1 MRHRGFSIICGTAM
15 FSPPPSY
22 LPPSHVVTTPSLL
35 SPLPLPTPTPH
46 SHAPLPLALLPP
58 RYAVL
63 QMAHGPL
70 EERGVEFGHVEKT
83 KTRSRTLAPTWN
95 ESFSF
100 RVKHPADV
108 LAIKG
113 TTVLGT
119 SGSIQHS
126 GERGI
131 QRATVCVCARV
142 WERESESARAHAET
156 EKEREH

>member
-1 MRHRGFSIICGTAM
+1 M
-15 FSPPPSY
+15 
-22 LPPSHVVTTPSLL
+22 
-35 SPLPLPTPTPH
+35 
-46 SHAPLPLALLPP
+46 
-58 RYAVL
+58 
-63 QMAHGPL
+63 
-70 EERGVEFGHVEKT
+70 EFGHVEKT

-156 EKEREH
+156 EKEREC

>member
-1 MRHRGFSIICGTAM
+1 M
-15 FSPPPSY
+15 
-22 LPPSHVVTTPSLL
+22 
-35 SPLPLPTPTPH
+35 
-46 SHAPLPLALLPP
+46 
-58 RYAVL
+58 
-63 QMAHGPL
+63 
-70 EERGVEFGHVEKT
+70 EFGHVEKT

-131 QRATVCVCARV
+131 QRATVCVCV
-142 WERESESARAHAET
+142 CVCARARACGRERARARART
-156 EKEREH
+156 QRQKKKENVE

>member
-1 MRHRGFSIICGTAM
+1 M
-15 FSPPPSY
+15 
-22 LPPSHVVTTPSLL
+22 
-35 SPLPLPTPTPH
+35 
-46 SHAPLPLALLPP
+46 
-58 RYAVL
+58 
-63 QMAHGPL
+63 
-70 EERGVEFGHVEKT
+70 EFGHVEKT

-131 QRATVCVCARV
+131 QRATVCVYVCICVCVCVCVRV